1 MTMQENPLIVAAQG
15 GPENLAARQN
25 TPSEVASPQ
34 GNTRKPKK
42 DRFDQ
47 IWSAAWKDYNPN
59 ASLSMSEIVFWQ
71 SAALTSQLYRLG
83 GITEDAGK
91 NIKQRLRAEYEESKK
106 AEANLALV
114 GTAMKLLN
122 DSTVP
127 EVQQVV
133 KRVNDMFGGNIPWR

>member
-1 MTMQENPLIVAAQG
+1 MTMQENPLVVAAQG
-15 GPENLAARQN
+15 GPGSLTAQKN
-25 TPSEVASPQ
+25 TPSEVAAPQ

-91 NIKQRLRAEYEESKK
+91 NIKQRLRAEYEESKRQK
-106 AEANLALV
+106 QTLHWLAL
-114 GTAMKLLN
+114 L
-122 DSTVP
+122 
-127 EVQQVV
+127 
-133 KRVNDMFGGNIPWR
+133 